1 MSRLWNVTTHEYR
14 EFVVLHAKSGL
25 PLPSEH
31 RRVRGESCCGG
42 RVMPGCTRDGCA
54 TQFYVEPQRYKPTA
68 AAFSFVRGHPNVV
81 CIMFH
86 NSNTVRGLPPVPA
99 TDTSRRLTS
108 WHRAIPQV
116 FITTIPPPSSVAGS
130 YLAGARVFQ
139 LPRRSA
145 KCTCL
150 CTLVLDGTAAALCP
164 GATRNPP
171 TSRSRVFVL
180 GADGDSALF
189 VGTAAGEV
197 SAWHLS
203 SEKQLDD
210 LATGGAVAAAPRD
223 APTTTALWCNTAA
236 HKGGL
241 VAFVDATTPWGGAA
255 VATGGHDMLV
265 RSWEASTGSLS
276 SEVVTDGSSISSACF
291 MAVSGAC
298 LAFRHCGAPIYA
310 QSLN

>member
-1 MSRLWNVTTHEYR
+1 MHNVSQQQHGTW
-14 EFVVLHAKSGL
+14 LAASA
-25 PLPSEH
+25 SH
-31 RRVRGESCCGG
+31 RHIAQADNRC
-42 RVMPGCTRDGCA
+42 
-54 TQFYVEPQRYKPTA
+54 
-68 AAFSFVRGHPNVV
+68 
-81 CIMFH
+81 
-86 NSNTVRGLPPVPA
+86 
-99 TDTSRRLTS
+99 
-108 WHRAIPQV
+108 WHRGIPQV

-265 RSWEASTGSLS
+265 RSWEASTGRLS